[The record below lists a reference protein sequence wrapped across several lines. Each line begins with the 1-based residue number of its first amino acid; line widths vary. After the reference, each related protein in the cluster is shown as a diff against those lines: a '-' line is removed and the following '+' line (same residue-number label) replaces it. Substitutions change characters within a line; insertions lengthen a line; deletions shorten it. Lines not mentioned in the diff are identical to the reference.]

1 MELKLPCGAV
11 GFVCVC
17 ASALHIVLPPQ
28 RSDSKTSAGLMT
40 LQGYLSVPVRHA
52 ASVGGWVDSKTPL
65 A

>member
-28 RSDSKTSAGLMT
+28 RSDSKTSAGLMM

-52 ASVGGWVDSKTPL
+52 ASVGG
-65 A
+65 